1 MSEPVFFR
9 GKSCFVLIADSH
21 HNQAMLEKLSAEIQD
36 AGGLILLGDCVQD
49 AEYLRKKLPY
59 PDVYAVK
66 GNCDYFDRAP
76 EEISG
81 RLFRENGPVFLACH
95 GHRWGVKMNP
105 LSLLYHA
112 KEQGAAAAFYGH
124 THFPAMD
131 REEGVL
137 LVNPGAL
144 KDGYYALV
152 RFENSMLKVEHKK
165 L

>member
-9 GKSCFVLIADSH
+9 NKTCFALIADSH
-21 HNQAMLEKLSAEIQD
+21 HSQTMLDRVVEALQN

-66 GNCDYFDRAP
+66 GNCDYFGGAP

-81 RLFRENGPVFLACH
+81 RLFRENGPLFLACH
-95 GHRWGVKMNP
+95 GHRYGVKMNP
-105 LSLLYHA
+105 LSLLYRA
-112 KEQGAAAAFYGH
+112 REEGVSAAFYGH
-124 THFPAMD
+124 THIPALD

-152 RFENSMLKVEHKK
+152 RFENSMLKVEHKR

>member
-9 GKSCFVLIADSH
+9 NKSSFALIADSH
-21 HNQAMLEKLSAEIQD
+21 HSQTMLDRVVEALQN

-66 GNCDYFDRAP
+66 GNCDYFGGAP

-81 RLFRENGPVFLACH
+81 RLFRENGPLFLACH
-95 GHRWGVKMNP
+95 GHRYGVKMNP
-105 LSLLYHA
+105 LSLLYRA
-112 KEQGAAAAFYGH
+112 REEGVSAAFYGH
-124 THFPAMD
+124 THIPALD

-152 RFENSMLKVEHKK
+152 RFENSMLKVEHKR